1 MPAPNTDGVVEQ
13 QGTVVESLVLEEA
26 DLGSLALDVPSELEH
41 LVNIDDELEPFN
53 EMGDGV
59 LVDHEVT
66 VVAEE
71 TVESI
76 LPEIQDEESS
86 GLQDHESVLAEDN
99 LTEEA
104 LPGDVLTEEVLT
116 SMPDDNFSIADEPM
130 RMAEEEAELG
140 GHKSEEDEEEVQ
152 EEEEEVEEEEEEEEI
167 PQKLTVVAASSGAT
181 LSSVPVLTGS
191 PLVSGGNIRLKSYS
205 GPSSKSVAIT
215 GLRQIRPINSL
226 DNKTI
231 TVNSGSG
238 PNKQMILSKVVLSN
252 SQSGSGLI
260 QVGSTESGG
269 TPQTIRLINA
279 GNKKIISSPTKSITV
294 AQARQ
299 LGFFS
304 GKLPHILPNSASGTK
319 LVVSPKNT
327 VTVMKQPTRI
337 LPGPAP
343 APGSN
348 TGTSQI
354 QALLTPPTNTSHKIL
369 IRQGGTVKTGTIVS
383 TNAQGQVIR
392 IPAPQSLSGSNIHQ
406 LQIPGKTLQYVRLVN
421 SSSSPAAAAVSVSVA
436 SVTAPSVVTAPAK
449 SQTVSSVTKPIPVA
463 LIGQHSTF
471 KMNTQRVLIPAPTGM
486 TQLKQEANAS
496 ASASAA
502 VVQANSLNNIVVVPQ
517 FLQQQTPV
525 VAAAT
530 IARPKSPV
538 AAQAATTSK
547 ADKPVPPAEPLIF
560 PGHKRPSQPV
570 LLEPN
575 GIRPRKPCNCTKS
588 QCLKLYCDCFANGE
602 FCHQCNCNCCFN
614 NLEHEEDRQ
623 RAIKSCLERN
633 PNAFRPKIGK
643 SYVGDGER
651 RHNKG
656 CNCKRSGCLKNYCEC
671 YEAKISCSNNCKCVG
686 CQNVEDAKNVRD
698 LTALATDERNF
709 QQSLVKNKLSAEIQG
724 LASKPEQNQGARKPF
739 TMLTQE
745 VIEATCQCL
754 LTSSRDPIPTE
765 EGERLILEEFG
776 RCLIEIINC
785 ANLSQNQGQST
796 T

>member
-41 LVNIDDELEPFN
+41 LVNIDDELESFN
-53 EMGDGV
+53 EMGDGA

-66 VVAEE
+66 IVAEE

-76 LPEIQDEESS
+76 LPEIQGDEANNALSE
-86 GLQDHESVLAEDN
+86 EI
-99 LTEEA
+99 LTEEV
-104 LPGDVLTEEVLT
+104 LSGDVLTEEVLT
-116 SMPDDNFSIADEPM
+116 SMPDENFSIADEPM
-130 RMAEEEAELG
+130 PMKEEMTISDEP
-140 GHKSEEDEEEVQ
+140 KEEPPDQ
-152 EEEEEVEEEEEEEEI
+152 F
-167 PQKLTVVAASSGAT
+167 PVVPASSAPSV
-181 LSSVPVLTGS
+181 SSVPVLTGT
-191 PLVSGGNIRLKSYS
+191 PLLSTGNIRLKSYS
-205 GPSSKSVAIT
+205 GPSTKSVAIT

-226 DNKTI
+226 ENKTI
-231 TVNSGSG
+231 TVNSTSG

-252 SQSGSGLI
+252 AQSSGGLI
-260 QVGSTESGG
+260 QVSSGESGG

-299 LGFFS
+299 IGLFT
-304 GKLPHILPNSASGTK
+304 GKLPHILPNTASGTK
-319 LVVSPKNT
+319 LLVSPKNT
-327 VTVMKQPTRI
+327 VTVVKQPTRI
-337 LPGPAP
+337 LPAP
-343 APGSN
+343 APGS
-348 TGTSQI
+348 TSGQI
-354 QALLTPPTNTSHKIL
+354 QTLVTPSSTSSQKIL
-369 IRQGGTVKTGTIVS
+369 IRQGGTVKTGKTVIVS
-383 TNAQGQVIR
+383 SNAQGQVIR
-392 IPAPQSLSGSNIHQ
+392 IPAPQSLTGGNIHQ

-421 SSSSPAAAAVSVSVA
+421 SSTASSVSSPTSSSTA
-436 SVTAPSVVTAPAK
+436 SSVVTAGAK
-449 SQTVSSVTKPIPVA
+449 NQTVSTVTKPVPVA
-463 LIGQHSTF
+463 LIGQHSAF

-486 TQLKQEANAS
+486 TQLKQESSSS
-496 ASASAA
+496 AT
-502 VVQANSLNNIVVVPQ
+502 VVQGNSLNNIVVVPQ

-525 VAAAT
+525 VAAT
-530 IARPKSPV
+530 IPRSQSPV
-538 AAQAATTSK
+538 VGQAAVASK
-547 ADKPVPPAEPLIF
+547 ADRAPPPAEPISVPLI
-560 PGHKRPSQPV
+560 KRTSQPV

-686 CQNVEDAKNVRD
+686 CQNVEDAKSIRD
-698 LTALATDERNF
+698 LTLATEERIY

-724 LASKPEQNQGARKPF
+724 LALKPEQNQGSRKPF

-754 LTSSRDPIPTE
+754 LTSPRDPIPSE

-785 ANLSQNQGQST
+785 ANLSQNQGQSST